1 MLIQGRVKKGTV
13 PLKSYI
19 LSRHLLS
26 VFGEAGVKRVGTGGG
41 SLKERSYREI
51 SHE

>member
-26 VFGEAGVKRVGTGGG
+26 VFGEAGVKTVGTGGVIEG
-41 SLKERSYREI
+41 EKLQGNFT
-51 SHE
+51 